1 MPRKTKEVD
10 EVYLRL
16 KFAIEQWWEKNGHTI
31 DATSSRF
38 KPKHVLG
45 RFLYSLGGRVEHPK
59 LGQWFAQILTRTIQ
73 ATGGNKKRKR
83 KRGGG
88 GDGKG
93 GDGISSSGDGKSTS
107 SGGSI
112 GGVGSRS
119 NTSSA
124 AAAAAE
130 PAEAAAIA
138 PEEPKGGAR
147 EARRLKRL
155 AKQQEWAAKQAA
167 EGGGAATEA
176 TAGAAADGDAN
187 GESETSP
194 AKKNENRRIAAWH
207 GRRTNKEL
215 PQSIFMKWR
224 KLIVCS
230 FRIVLVI

>member
-88 GDGKG
+88 
-93 GDGISSSGDGKSTS
+93 
-107 SGGSI
+107 
-112 GGVGSRS
+112 
-119 NTSSA
+119 
-124 AAAAAE
+124 
-130 PAEAAAIA
+130 
-138 PEEPKGGAR
+138 
-147 EARRLKRL
+147 
-155 AKQQEWAAKQAA
+155 EWAAKQAA

-194 AKKNENRRIAAWH
+194 AKKTKTDE
-207 GRRTNKEL
+207 
-215 PQSIFMKWR
+215 
-224 KLIVCS
+224 
-230 FRIVLVI
+230 